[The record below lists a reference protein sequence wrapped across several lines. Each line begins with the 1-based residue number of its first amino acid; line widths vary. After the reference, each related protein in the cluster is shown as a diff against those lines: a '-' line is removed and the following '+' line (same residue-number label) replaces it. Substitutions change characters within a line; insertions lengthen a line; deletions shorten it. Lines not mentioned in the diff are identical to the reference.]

1 MAYGLARKE
10 DFVNL
15 QKLAAATLSIGV
27 LLWASDAAA
36 AEKNRKHTQA
46 PLQVPITGVVAGGG
60 SFAGTLSIAKFAARD
75 GQVVA
80 IGMLRGTVTG
90 AAGAPVGTALVGPTE
105 LPVQV
110 SGAAA
115 ARSSAAA
122 SGVVIQQTCELLH
135 LEIQP
140 ITLDVLGLQVTTLPI
155 GIDLVASG
163 EGTDVLG
170 RLICTVLE
178 TVGNVIG
185 LVDLL
190 NQILGLLTGLLG
202 ALIPG

>member
-1 MAYGLARKE
+1 MAYGLARKGG
-10 DFVNL
+10 FVNL
-15 QKLAAATLSIGV
+15 QKLSAATLSMGV

-36 AEKNRKHTQA
+36 AERVRSRAQA

-80 IGMLRGTVTG
+80 IGMLRGTVTS
-90 AAGAPVGTALVGPTE
+90 AAGVPVGTALVGPTE

-115 ARSSAAA
+115 ARSAAA

-135 LEIQP
+135 LDIQP